1 MIKIIKILEQF
12 KRYWVAIAFVVGLFG
27 TAFAFLHNNLNK
39 YDELLENMK
48 TTQQMS
54 LKSVIWNQEIPIA
67 ERTSACDVYL
77 SEGYNSLTKKLC
89 EKILDE
95 SEVFN
100 NEQ

>member
-1 MIKIIKILEQF
+1 MLEQF
-12 KRYWVAIAFVVGLFG
+12 KRYWVAIAFIVGLFG

-39 YDELLENMK
+39 YDELLENMR

-54 LKSVIWNQEIPIA
+54 LKSVIWNREIPMT

-77 SEGYNSLTKKLC
+77 AEGYNSMTKRLC

>member
-1 MIKIIKILEQF
+1 MLEQF
-12 KRYWVAIAFVVGLFG
+12 KRYWVAIAFIVGLFG

-39 YDELLENMK
+39 YDELLENMR

-54 LKSVIWNQEIPIA
+54 LKSVIWNQDIPVA